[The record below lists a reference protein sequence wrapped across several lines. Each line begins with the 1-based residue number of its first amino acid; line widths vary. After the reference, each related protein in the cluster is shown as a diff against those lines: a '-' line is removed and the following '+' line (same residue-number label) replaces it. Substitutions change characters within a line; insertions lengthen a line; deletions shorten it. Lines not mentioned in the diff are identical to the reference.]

1 MLAVTSHTR
10 FARLARWSLSLAAV
24 LMGIALLAT
33 VWSTNRGVRAASDM
47 LLRGQLVLIH
57 DSARA
62 RLRVLGH
69 DAGDADLEAIVAELE
84 PEGLRW
90 LAILERDGTVR
101 VQGGRPVAAAPA
113 ATLLSAR
120 PGAPVEVGERV
131 RAVFRRPGR
140 RGGEQ
145 ARDGERRGEQARDG
159 ERRGEQARDG
169 ERRGRLEFNP
179 LVLEFEPTAAR
190 ELRAAARR
198 TLGLG
203 AVAAGALLA
212 MALGLVRWFLRRER
226 LERQLEQERRL
237 AGLGRMSAVLAHEI
251 RNPLA
256 SLKGNAQLLVR
267 ALPEGERTRAKAEL
281 LVDEAVRLETLTSDL
296 LDFAR
301 AGELQIADTDPAAL
315 AREAAAAVEPPPG
328 ARIEVVAEHAPA
340 AWPLDGPRM
349 RQVLTNLLENAVQAG
364 DGPGTMPVALPV
376 TLPVTLTIRR
386 DGAGMVFEVRDRGPG
401 IQEQDLPRI
410 FEPFFT
416 RRIRG
421 TGLGLAICKR
431 LVELHGGVITA
442 ANAHDGGAV
451 FTVRIPRSR

>member
-1 MLAVTSHTR
+1 MTRGAKVMVAVTSHTR

-33 VWSTNRGVRAASDM
+33 VWSTNRGVRDASEV

-57 DSARA
+57 DSVRA
-62 RLRVLGH
+62 RLRPLDQ
-69 DAGDADLEAIVAELE
+69 DATGAELEAIVTELE
-84 PEGLRW
+84 PDGLRW
-90 LAILERDGTVR
+90 LAFLERDGTVR
-101 VQGGRPVAAAPA
+101 AQGGRPAAEAPA
-113 ATLLSAR
+113 VALLSAR
-120 PGAPVEVGERV
+120 PGVPVEVGERV

-145 ARDGERRGEQARDG
+145 ARDRDRRGKPE
-159 ERRGEQARDG
+159 
-169 ERRGRLEFNP
+169 LHP
-179 LVLEFEPTAAR
+179 LVIEFEPTATHA
-190 ELRAAARR
+190 LRAAARR

-203 AVAAGALLA
+203 ALAAGALLA
-212 MALGLVRWFLRRER
+212 VALGLVRWFLRRER

-281 LVDEAVRLETLTSDL
+281 LVDEAVRLETLTNDL

-301 AGELQIADTDPAAL
+301 GGELQIADTDPAAL
-315 AREAAAAVEPPPG
+315 AREAVAAVEPAVEPATG
-328 ARIEVVAEHAPA
+328 ARIELVTEHAPA
-340 AWPLDGPRM
+340 TWPLDGPRM
-349 RQVLTNLLENAVQAG
+349 RQVLTNLLENALQAG
-364 DGPGTMPVALPV
+364 DGSEVGPV
-376 TLPVTLTIRR
+376 TATVAR
-386 DGAGMVFEVRDRGPG
+386 DGGALVFEVRDRGPG
-401 IQEQDLPRI
+401 IQDQDLPRV

-416 RRIRG
+416 RRVRG

-431 LVELHGGVITA
+431 LVELHGGAITA
-442 ANAHDGGAV
+442 ANADDGGAV
-451 FTVRIPRSR
+451 FTVRISRSN

>member
-33 VWSTNRGVRAASDM
+33 VWTTNRGVSDASAVLM
-47 LLRGQLVLIH
+47 RGELGLIR

-62 RLRVLGH
+62 RMRALGH
-69 DAGDADLEAIVAELE
+69 EAGDADLEAIVAELA
-84 PEGLRW
+84 PDGLRW

-101 VQGGRPVAAAPA
+101 AQGGKPVAPVLPE
-113 ATLLSAR
+113 TLLSQA
-120 PGAPVEVGERV
+120 PGVPVEAGERV
-131 RAVFRRPGR
+131 RAVFRRTGR
-140 RGGEQ
+140 RGAREQARGGEQ
-145 ARDGERRGEQARDG
+145 AQGGERRRPE
-159 ERRGEQARDG
+159 
-169 ERRGRLEFNP
+169 LNP
-179 LVLEFEPTAAR
+179 LVIEFEPTAAR

-212 MALGLVRWFLRRER
+212 VALGLVRWFLRRER

-237 AGLGRMSAVLAHEI
+237 SGLGRMSAVLAHEI

-281 LVDEAVRLETLTSDL
+281 LVSEAVRLETLTSDL

-301 AGELQIADTDPAAL
+301 MGELQIADTDPTAL

-328 ARIEVVAEHAPA
+328 ARIDIVTEHAPA
-340 AWPLDGPRM
+340 AWPLDGSRM
-349 RQVLTNLLENAVQAG
+349 RQVLTNLLENAAQAG
-364 DGPGTMPVALPV
+364 DGPDTGRDTGRDTGSVAAPKTMI
-376 TLPVTLTIRR
+376 VTLTIGR
-386 DGAGMVFEVRDRGPG
+386 DGADLVFAVRDRGPG
-401 IQEQDLPRI
+401 IQDQDLPRL

-431 LVELHGGVITA
+431 LVELHGGAITA
-442 ANAHDGGAV
+442 ANAEDGGAV

>member
-33 VWSTNRGVRAASDM
+33 VWTTNRGVGDASDM
-47 LLRGQLVLIH
+47 LLRGQLVSIH

-62 RLRVLGH
+62 RLRVLGK
-69 DAGDADLEAIVAELE
+69 DASDADLEAIVTELE
-84 PEGLRW
+84 PDGVRW

-101 VQGGRPVAAAPA
+101 AQGGRPVAAPSSSA
-113 ATLLSAR
+113 LLSAR
-120 PGAPVEVGERV
+120 PGVPVEVGERV

-140 RGGEQ
+140 RGGEH
-145 ARDGERRGEQARDG
+145 
-159 ERRGEQARDG
+159 ARDG
-169 ERRGRLEFNP
+169 ERRGRLELNP

-281 LVDEAVRLETLTSDL
+281 LVSEAVRLETLTSDL

-301 AGELQIADTDPAAL
+301 AGELQIANTDPAAL
-315 AREAAAAVEPPPG
+315 ARQAAAAVEPLPG
-328 ARIEVVAEHAPA
+328 TRIDVVTEHAPD

-349 RQVLTNLLENAVQAG
+349 RQVLTNLLENAVQSG
-364 DGPGTMPVALPV
+364 DGPETQTSTAPA
-376 TLPVTLTIRR
+376 TSPVTLTVRR
-386 DGAGMVFEVRDRGPG
+386 DGAALVFEVRDRGPG
-401 IQEQDLPRI
+401 IQDQDLPRI

-431 LVELHGGVITA
+431 LVELHGGAIAA
-442 ANAHDGGAV
+442 ANTTDGGAV

>member
-1 MLAVTSHTR
+1 MLVVTSHIR

-33 VWSTNRGVRAASDM
+33 VWSTNRGVSDASDM

-62 RLRVLGH
+62 RLRALGQ
-69 DAGDADLEAIVAELE
+69 DAGDADLDAIVTELA

-90 LAILERDGTVR
+90 LAILEQDGTVR
-101 VQGGRPVAAAPA
+101 AQGGRPVAEARAAA
-113 ATLLSAR
+113 LLSAK
-120 PGAPVEVGERV
+120 PGIPVEVGERA
-131 RAVFRRPGR
+131 RAVFRRPNR
-140 RGGEQ
+140 RGGGEQ
-145 ARDGERRGEQARDG
+145 ARAGERRARPD
-159 ERRGEQARDG
+159 
-169 ERRGRLEFNP
+169 FNP
-179 LVLEFEPTAAR
+179 LVIEFEPTATR
-190 ELRAAARR
+190 ELRVAARR

-203 AVAAGALLA
+203 AVAAGALLVV
-212 MALGLVRWFLRRER
+212 ALGLVRWFLRRER

-281 LVDEAVRLETLTSDL
+281 LVSEAVRLELLTSDL

-301 AGELQIADTDPAAL
+301 VGELQIADTDPAAL
-315 AREAAAAVEPPPG
+315 AREAAAAIDLPAG
-328 ARIEVVAEHAPA
+328 ARIDLVTEHAPA

-349 RQVLTNLLENAVQAG
+349 RQVLTNLLENAAQAG
-364 DGPGTMPVALPV
+364 DGPVTGSATGPV
-376 TLPVTLTIRR
+376 TLIVAR
-386 DGAGMVFEVRDRGPG
+386 DGASLVFEVRDRGPG
-401 IQEQDLPRI
+401 IQDQDLPRI

-431 LVELHGGVITA
+431 LVELHGGAITA
-442 ANAHDGGAV
+442 ANAGDGGAV